1 MPSRHS
7 GGMSDIYTVE
17 QTYSSD
23 SARIEAMHAIK
34 ARLAGTSVSSRQVG
48 ELGEAYA
55 AAWLEG
61 LGWLVLARNWRC
73 RYGEL
78 DIIALSPERRVVFVE
93 VKTRRGARFGTPQ
106 EAVTQSKQMN
116 LRRAALQWLEKDGH
130 KLRHDG
136 MRFDVVTVSVHD
148 GQVAVHRIPGA
159 F

>member
-1 MPSRHS
+1 MI
-7 GGMSDIYTVE
+7 DTYTM
-17 QTYSSD
+17 QKTYSSNE
-23 SARIEAMHAIK
+23 ARIEAMKTIG
-34 ARLAGTSVSSRQVG
+34 ARLAGNTASSRQVG
-48 ELGEAYA
+48 ALGEAYA

-93 VKTRRGARFGTPQ
+93 VKTRRGTRFGTPQ
-106 EAVTQSKQMN
+106 EAVTTAKQMN

-130 KLRHDG
+130 RLRHDG

-148 GQVAVHRIPGA
+148 GRVGVHRIPGA